1 MDVFMEKIVA
11 KKKDMKDNLIISG
24 IVFLTSVVTL
34 AVLTLKIPF
43 ITDLGLNLFIAAG
56 LVYLAYRLITSR
68 NVEFEYIVTN
78 GDLDID
84 KIISKRK
91 RKRIFSASC
100 KTFDIVARTKSNSY
114 SQSVQALKT
123 RIDASSN
130 PGSPDAFFITL
141 NYKGEKTVVIFE
153 PDERML
159 NSFKQVIPRKV
170 FTN

>member
-11 KKKDMKDNLIISG
+11 KKRDVKDNLIIAG
-24 IVFLTSVVTL
+24 IVFLAFIVAM
-34 AVLTLKIPF
+34 AVLTLKIPVVS
-43 ITDLGLNLFIAAG
+43 DLNLNIFLFAAV
-56 LVYLAYRLITSR
+56 VYLAYRFVTGR

-84 KIISKRK
+84 KIISKRR

-100 KTFDIVARTKSNSY
+100 REFDILARTSSNSF
-114 SQSVQALKT
+114 SQSVQALKS

-130 PGSPDAFFITL
+130 FKSPDAYFATL
-141 NYKGEKTVVIFE
+141 NYKGEKTLVIFE
-153 PDERML
+153 PDEKML
-159 NSFKQVIPRKV
+159 NSFKQIIPRKV